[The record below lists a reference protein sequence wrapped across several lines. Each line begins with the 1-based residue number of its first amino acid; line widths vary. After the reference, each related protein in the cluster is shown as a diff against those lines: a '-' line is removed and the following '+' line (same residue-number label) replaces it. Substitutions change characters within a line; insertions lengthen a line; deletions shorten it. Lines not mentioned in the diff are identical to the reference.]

1 MTKRILSS
9 GAKRMSRRR
18 MLTLSGGLGIGA
30 AGLALVG
37 CGGGG
42 GDASSSTSEPADEAP
57 SESQAGAAPAELE
70 PTPELA
76 PAGEVGSGSSVVNIT
91 QNSDFS
97 ISLDTESVPSGE
109 VLFNIQND
117 HAIAHAFVVM
127 RSNLEIFDLTLREFT
142 IDPDQPGVEF
152 VGQLTLEE
160 NPPGEAASLSVS
172 LAPGR
177 HMVSCTVDSH
187 YHQFD
192 EIGVLEV
199 T

>member
-42 GDASSSTSEPADEAP
+42 GGDASSSTSEPADDAP
-57 SESQAGAAPAELE
+57 SESQAPAELE

-76 PAGEVGSGSSVVNIT
+76 PAGEVGSGSSVVSVT

-97 ISLDTESVPSGE
+97 ISLDTSSVPSGE

-117 HAIAHAFVVM
+117 HALAHAFVVM

-152 VGQLTLEE
+152 VGQLTQAE

-192 EIGVLEV
+192 EIAVLEV